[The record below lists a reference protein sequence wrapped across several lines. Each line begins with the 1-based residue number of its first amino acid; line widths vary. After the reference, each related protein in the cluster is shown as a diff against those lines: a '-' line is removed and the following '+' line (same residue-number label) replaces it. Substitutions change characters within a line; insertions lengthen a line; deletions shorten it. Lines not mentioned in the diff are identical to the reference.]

1 MVSENITRRYNF
13 TFSELEKK
21 IDVKGDID
29 RVEPVTEYQKQNDA
43 TLKDVDVV
51 VTTIELIEPEFDE
64 KGLPIKKS
72 KQA

>member
-13 TFSELEKK
+13 TFKEFEKK
-21 IDVKGDID
+21 IDVKGNID
-29 RVEPVTEYQKQNDA
+29 RVEPVTEYQKQNDVS
-43 TLKDVDVV
+43 LKEVDVV

-64 KGLPIKKS
+64 KGIPIKKN

>member
-21 IDVKGDID
+21 IDVKGSID
-29 RVEPVTEYQKQNDA
+29 RVEPVTEYQKQNDVS
-43 TLKDVDVV
+43 LKEVDVI

-64 KGLPIKKS
+64 NGIPIKKN